1 MCAARR
7 RHRRRCSSAAAAMEI
22 GAAAQ
27 AGAGTWGDL
36 RSRERKDRF
45 NLAWFLA

>member
-1 MCAARR
+1 
-7 RHRRRCSSAAAAMEI
+7 MEI

-27 AGAGTWGDL
+27 AGDGTWGDL